1 MNASQY
7 SIRQNRPNQLFAA
20 GAAVLAST
28 LVLSRS
34 SRISSSFPGS
44 KPLEIKEMRFL
55 RLSVCRHVIMLECAM

>member
-28 LVLSRS
+28 LVLS
-34 SRISSSFPGS
+34 
-44 KPLEIKEMRFL
+44 
-55 RLSVCRHVIMLECAM
+55 SVLWLFASDAPTSASHAAVVVQQHAAERA

>member
-28 LVLSRS
+28 LVLS
-34 SRISSSFPGS
+34 
-44 KPLEIKEMRFL
+44 
-55 RLSVCRHVIMLECAM
+55 SVLWLFASDATSASHGAVAVQQHAAERA